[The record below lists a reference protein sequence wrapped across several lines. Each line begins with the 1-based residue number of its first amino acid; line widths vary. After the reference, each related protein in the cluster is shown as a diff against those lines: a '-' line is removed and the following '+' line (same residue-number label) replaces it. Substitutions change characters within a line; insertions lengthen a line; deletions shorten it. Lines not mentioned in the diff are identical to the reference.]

1 MNLIIRAATV
11 SILFSWLLLCFPEVS
26 DAQQAPPTCT
36 SWNRESGRYK
46 AWWIAATS
54 VTVRAALQGKDPFNG
69 DVNAEQK
76 YIAMMMVEMDSL
88 CNKKPNAHVAIER
101 IFGDATALMLKK
113 GQRGAVELGQIP
125 SQPQKE
131 TTHGAWDVVK
141 VGSFEYQVRGARWS
155 NTLSKLGS
163 SYGNI
168 PPDAMF
174 LSVNLHVEN
183 IDRQERT
190 IPPFKLID
198 QEGREYGTSNK
209 AWMAEN
215 ALGIIDSI
223 NPGVSKSGVIVFDV
237 PRNNSYKLRVSGGYW
252 SGTRALVTVEP
263 EPFVYMWSPFQVK

>member
-1 MNLIIRAATV
+1 MNLIVRAGAV
-11 SILFSWLLLCFPEVS
+11 LILFSWVLWCFPYVS
-26 DAQQAPPTCT
+26 HAQQAVPTCT
-36 SWNRESGRYK
+36 SWNR
-46 AWWIAATS
+46 ATEREQMS
-54 VTVRAALQGKDPFNG
+54 WTIQMYRGVLQGQDPFKGNP
-69 DVNAEQK
+69 DAEMLERA
-76 YIAMMMVEMDSL
+76 YLAILIVDMRDL
-88 CNKKPNAHVAIER
+88 CNKKQNAQVALGK
-101 IFGDATALMLKK
+101 IFEEVAAIQLKRS
-113 GQRGAVELGQIP
+113 QRGAAELRQTP
-125 SQPQKE
+125 SQAQKE

-163 SYGNI
+163 SYGNK

-174 LSVNLHVEN
+174 LSVNLHVKN

-237 PRNNSYKLRVSGGYW
+237 PQNNSYKLRVSGGYW

-263 EPFVYMWSPFQVK
+263 EPGVYMWSPFQVK